1 MIPMDG
7 QGDQQIGFW
16 SIKVP
21 ARKKVAHRVVS
32 SPYHFELVHATNV
45 ALGEDAQQGAH
56 VVKISTA
63 DEEAVLCTLDKK
75 LGYQA
80 SVDFAFGVDAEFS
93 NSGPTDVYL
102 TGYRCGAAARPPPAT
117 ATAGMVA

>member
-1 MIPMDG
+1 MDGG

-16 SIKVP
+16 SIRVP
-21 ARKKVAHRVVS
+21 AKKTVAHSVGS
-32 SPYHFELVHATNV
+32 SPFHFELVHATTV
-45 ALGEDAQQGAH
+45 ALGEDAQPGAH

-63 DEEAVLCTLDKK
+63 DEQAVLCTLDRKVC
-75 LGYQA
+75 YQA

-102 TGYRCGAAARPPPAT
+102 TGYRCAPGAAADAQERH
-117 ATAGMVA
+117 GG